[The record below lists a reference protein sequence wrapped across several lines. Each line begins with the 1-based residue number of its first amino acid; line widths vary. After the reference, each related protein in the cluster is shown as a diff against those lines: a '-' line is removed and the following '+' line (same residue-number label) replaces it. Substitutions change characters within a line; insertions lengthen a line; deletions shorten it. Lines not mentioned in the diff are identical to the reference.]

1 MVRHVGPR
9 NGSHLT
15 GAVEGRR
22 ERKRAETREKI
33 FSAALA
39 LFAEKGFAAT
49 TVEDITQLADV
60 GKGTFFNYFPTKEHV
75 LAFLAETQVSKVHQ
89 ALEQVRSV
97 RRPPDAVIREL
108 AYELV
113 KNPSRSPQLVRS
125 LIMTFLGTSE
135 ARYAMQRQMEIG
147 RGKLAEIFA
156 TQQQRGEIRSDA
168 VPLVLARTFQQSVLG
183 TLLLWSLNPQG
194 PVKDMLDPA
203 LDVFWRGV
211 RTGGNSRERSPK
223 APVRD

>member
-1 MVRHVGPR
+1 MVRNAAPGNASRPAGP
-9 NGSHLT
+9 L
-15 GAVEGRR
+15 EGRR
-22 ERKRAETREKI
+22 ERKRAETRERI
-33 FSAALA
+33 FGAALS
-39 LFAEKGFAAT
+39 LFADKGFAAT

-89 ALEQVRSV
+89 ALEQVRSAS
-97 RRPPDAVIREL
+97 RPPEALIREL

-113 KNPSRSPQLVRS
+113 KNPSRSPQFVRS
-125 LIMTFLGTSE
+125 LILTFLGTSE

-147 RGKLAEIFA
+147 RGKLAEIFEML
-156 TQQQRGEIRSDA
+156 QQRGEIRPDA

-194 PVKDMLDPA
+194 PVREMLDPA

-211 RTGGNSRERSPK
+211 RTGGNSSERSPK
-223 APVRD
+223 VRSTR